1 MGQGKCVGGDPA
13 VWGRG
18 PRLQL
23 RGRGSPQ
30 EVLSRRKL
38 DPLAPR
44 QAHPGCRAESGL
56 EGGERRS
63 RSQAWSVTAVAG
75 EVTVAGIGG
84 VAADGED
91 LSAGCKF

>member
-1 MGQGKCVGGDPA
+1 MVGQGECVGGDPA

-18 PRLQL
+18 
-23 RGRGSPQ
+23 SPQ
-30 EVLSRRKL
+30 EVPSRRKL

-63 RSQAWSVTAVAG
+63 RSQAWNRRGS
-75 EVTVAGIGG
+75 
-84 VAADGED
+84 
-91 LSAGCKF
+91 SRR

>member
-1 MGQGKCVGGDPA
+1 MVGQGECVGGDPA

-23 RGRGSPQ
+23 RGRGSPR
-30 EVLSRRKL
+30 EVPSRRKL

-63 RSQAWSVTAVAG
+63 RSQAWNRRGSSG
-75 EVTVAGIGG
+75 R
-84 VAADGED
+84 
-91 LSAGCKF
+91 